1 MDTVLFDM
9 FGVIARTQSA
19 QSRAALEHASG
30 VRPELF
36 WECYWGERRPYDRGD
51 MDGPAYW
58 RSVGRRAGTE
68 FDDRR
73 VAELVDLDLASWSR
87 VDGEMVS
94 LVTDLSESGVRLG
107 MLSNIPF
114 EIADMFEA
122 DHARV
127 LELFPV
133 LGFSCRIGHAKP
145 EPEAFGWCLEGLGVE
160 PGRVLFVDDTERNVS
175 AARDLGLGGHHFIS
189 AEGLRGELAARGLTT
204 G

>member
-19 QSRAALEHASG
+19 QSRAALEHAAG

-36 WECYWGERRPYDRGD
+36 WECYWGERQPYDRGD

-87 VDGEMVS
+87 VDEEMVS
-94 LVTDLSESGVRLG
+94 LVTGLSEAGVRLG

-160 PGRVLFVDDTERNVS
+160 PGRVLFVDDTERNVV
-175 AARDLGLGGHHFIS
+175 AARELGLGGHHFSSI
-189 AEGLRGELAARGLTT
+189 EGLRRELASHGLTT

>member
-30 VRPELF
+30 IQPGLF
-36 WECYWGERRPYDRGD
+36 WECYWGERFPYDRGD
-51 MDGPAYW
+51 LTGPAYW

-73 VAELVDLDLASWSR
+73 VAELLELDLESWSR
-87 VDGEMVS
+87 VDEDMVS
-94 LVTDLSESGVRLG
+94 LAEGLSASGVRLG

-127 LELFPV
+127 LRLFPV
-133 LGFSCRIGHAKP
+133 LGFSCRIGRAKP
-145 EPEAFGWCLEGLGVE
+145 DPESFGWCLEGLGVE
-160 PGRVLFVDDTERNVS
+160 PGRVLFVDDTERNVT
-175 AARDLGLGGHHFIS
+175 AARELGLGGHHFTS
-189 AEGLRGELAARGLTT
+189 AAGLREELAARGLTR